1 MKSSAPLTRRWRS
14 KKFDE
19 IIGQD
24 IAVRLIKNSLYRG
37 FFFPV
42 YLFSGQRGCG
52 KTTMGRVFS
61 AAINCAELPLFQS
74 NPAITLPCGSC
85 DSCLLFARG
94 EHPDFIEIDA
104 ASHTGVDNV
113 RQIIESAS
121 FLPVMGRKK
130 IYLVD
135 EAHMLSRAAFNACLK
150 MLEEPP
156 AQALFI
162 LATTEPEKVPETV
175 RSRCMQLFFGPVAA
189 ETIVAHLAT
198 IARAESIAYQP
209 EALIV
214 IAQST
219 EGSVRDAVT
228 CFEQAALA
236 FGEVTVEAVE
246 TFVGRF
252 IGATAES
259 LFSAV
264 CARDCAA
271 VRESIRGVTAVPDLV
286 RLGEA
291 LSRMVRD
298 ALWASL
304 GVPVEAAREIPC
316 HTASQTFLYSFCEA
330 LARAEIARVNG
341 RSYHDALEAALISIF
356 IVPESPA
363 GDRGTV
369 RQLGAAPVRSAS
381 SPVQQLPVVPKP
393 AEPARVVAPAD
404 NLVPVESAS
413 PWARFVGLI
422 ESAKEPLL
430 VSIFKQGANPSCVNG
445 IVSVSFPRELSF
457 FTDVLSST
465 KLVWTPLLIKAY
477 GAPVELAPHFDGA
490 SSAGVPTTGPV
501 RVSEKPDVAAPE
513 PIQRPVAQKRTQS
526 EPVVREAAIKNP
538 DEWPVAAQLLEA
550 FPGTLT
556 KIS

>member
-14 KKFDE
+14 KNFDE

-24 IAVRLIKNSLYRG
+24 IAVRLIKNSLFRE

-61 AAINCAELPLFQS
+61 AAINCSALTRFRADPKT
-74 NPAITLPCGSC
+74 NIPCGTC
-85 DSCLLFARG
+85 DSCNLFARG

-162 LATTEPEKVPETV
+162 LATTEPEKIPETV
-175 RSRCMQLFFGPVAA
+175 RSRCMQLFFGPVAT
-189 ETIVAHLAT
+189 ETIIAHLAA

-209 EALIV
+209 EALAV

-252 IGATAES
+252 IGSAAEK
-259 LFSAV
+259 LFAAV
-264 CARDCAA
+264 CARDCTA
-271 VRESIRGVTAVPDLV
+271 VRESIRSVTAVPDLV

-304 GVPVEAAREIPC
+304 GVSIEAPH
-316 HTASQTFLYSFCEA
+316 HTVSQTFLYGFCEA
-330 LARAEIARVNG
+330 LARAEIARING

-356 IVPESPA
+356 IVPDHTRTDRASIPQQPA
-363 GDRGTV
+363 VVSRP
-369 RQLGAAPVRSAS
+369 APREAQQVSA
-381 SPVQQLPVVPKP
+381 KP
-393 AEPARVVAPAD
+393 SEVTVVAPVAP
-404 NLVPVESAS
+404 VPDIIAPQTASPWDRFIHAVESAQ
-413 PWARFVGLI
+413 
-422 ESAKEPLL
+422 EPLL
-430 VSIFKQGANPSCVNG
+430 VSIFKQGSA
-445 IVSVSFPRELSF
+445 VSYRDGLLTVSFPRELSF
-457 FTDVLSST
+457 FTDVLAST
-465 KLVWTPLLIKAY
+465 KLVWMPLLTQVY
-477 GAPVELAPHFDGA
+477 GSVVELVPQFDGTHA
-490 SSAGVPTTGPV
+490 AGLPSSAPQ
-501 RVSEKPDVAAPE
+501 RVGEQSSAVIHPE
-513 PIQRPVAQKRTQS
+513 PVQQHVALKRTNGEPVA
-526 EPVVREAAIKNP
+526 REVAIKNT
-538 DEWPVAAQLLEA
+538 DEWPVAARLLEA